1 MLSRGRAAH
10 PSRRHGQCVGGAC
23 TADAL
28 GVVTCTADASIALA
42 PGARLALQEL
52 ALSDT
57 AALTL
62 SGSGAL
68 TVAQRLS
75 LEDLARLTFDGA
87 PAAQTPSGR
96 ITPRRTTLLY
106 LF

>member
-1 MLSRGRAAH
+1 MRW
-10 PSRRHGQCVGGAC
+10 GGAC

-28 GVVTCTADASIALA
+28 GVVTCTADAAIALA
-42 PGARLALQEL
+42 PGARLALQKL